1 MQDDELFYESD
12 SIETVLSAF
21 TSIYSGTT
29 VGSLAVIAFVS
40 LEYASFY
47 YCAPGMRA
55 EYCIEHACLSVCL
68 SVSLAVL
75 PFLCL
80 SRWLAVLPFLYLS
93 GWLAVYLAYFWLI
106 IYFLVSESCISVLL
120 DIYKV
125 CPVFGISHC
134 VRMSGVLH

>member
-47 YCAPGMRA
+47 YSAPGMRA
-55 EYCIEHACLSVCL
+55 EYCIEHACL
-68 SVSLAVL
+68 
-75 PFLCL
+75 CL
-80 SRWLAVLPFLYLS
+80 SRWLAGCLAISLSVWLAGCLS
-93 GWLAVYLAYFWLI
+93 GLFLAYHLFPSL
-106 IYFLVSESCISVLL
+106 
-120 DIYKV
+120 
-125 CPVFGISHC
+125 
-134 VRMSGVLH
+134 

>member
-55 EYCIEHACLSVCL
+55 EYCIEHACLCLSVCL

-75 PFLCL
+75 PFL
-80 SRWLAVLPFLYLS
+80 YLS
-93 GWLAVYLAYFWLI
+93 G
-106 IYFLVSESCISVLL
+106 
-120 DIYKV
+120 
-125 CPVFGISHC
+125 
-134 VRMSGVLH
+134 

>member
-47 YCAPGMRA
+47 YSAPSMRA
-55 EYCIEHACLSVCL
+55 EYCIEHACLCLSVCL
-68 SVSLAVL
+68 SVCLA
-75 PFLCL
+75 
-80 SRWLAVLPFLYLS
+80 
-93 GWLAVYLAYFWLI
+93 GWLAGCLAISLSVSLAGCLSGLFLAYHLFPSL
-106 IYFLVSESCISVLL
+106 
-120 DIYKV
+120 
-125 CPVFGISHC
+125 
-134 VRMSGVLH
+134 

>member
-47 YCAPGMRA
+47 YCALGMRA
-55 EYCIEHACLSVCL
+55 EYCIEHACLCL
-68 SVSLAVL
+68 SVYLA
-75 PFLCL
+75 
-80 SRWLAVLPFLYLS
+80 
-93 GWLAVYLAYFWLI
+93 GWLAGCLAISLSVWLAGCLSGLFLAYHLFPSL
-106 IYFLVSESCISVLL
+106 
-120 DIYKV
+120 
-125 CPVFGISHC
+125 
-134 VRMSGVLH
+134 